1 MPKQRGDFIMAELVT
16 KTDLKAALDAQLL
29 RTALMIGGASLTV
42 IGVMTA
48 IIKLI

>member
-1 MPKQRGDFIMAELVT
+1 MRKQRGDFIMAELVT
-16 KTDLKAALDAQLL
+16 KTDLKAALETQSL
-29 RTALMIGGASLTV
+29 RIALMLGGASVTV